1 MTLAGDIPMGLVL
14 FGSTLATSSSVFIAL
29 ARSSAVCSSLTGS
42 IPGVGFM
49 FVSLSSWWQ
58 VEEKIIFIFSPM
70 NMDVAG
76 YDFPLV
82 PRLNQSSF
90 LIFSPIWSELDE
102 QASLV
107 LQGFSSHR
115 MLFSAYGAV
124 CVVLRVTLDAI
135 FEVAYDIVVIRFH
148 MVSFCDLYR
157 HSIFYVLVLV
167 VCLAVNSLFVSYFI
181 GV

>member
-1 MTLAGDIPMGLVL
+1 
-14 FGSTLATSSSVFIAL
+14 
-29 ARSSAVCSSLTGS
+29 
-42 IPGVGFM
+42 
-49 FVSLSSWWQ
+49 
-58 VEEKIIFIFSPM
+58 M

-76 YDFPLV
+76 YDFSLV

-90 LIFSPIWSELDE
+90 LILPPIWSELEE

-107 LQGFSSHR
+107 LQGSSSHR

-135 FEVAYDIVVIRFH
+135 FEVAYDVVVIRSH
-148 MVSFCDLYR
+148 MFSFCDLCR
-157 HSIFYVLVLV
+157 HSIFYVFVGV
-167 VCLAVNSLFVSYFI
+167 VCLAVNSLFVSSFI